1 MLKLSLTVSKIG
13 ILDQM
18 RRDILVSMFD
28 LKQVGCF
35 LKKEIKKAYS
45 LNEVGF
51 LESWLFHLGSNQ
63 GPAD

>member
-1 MLKLSLTVSKIG
+1 
-13 ILDQM
+13 M

-35 LKKEIKKAYS
+35 LKKGIKKAY
-45 LNEVGF
+45 LFNQVGF